1 MRVYDPNLPL
11 IAIHIPKTGGTSVQQ
26 LYKRWF
32 GNGFLAH
39 YKKADGSLPDKRNLS
54 TIFSEHT
61 SIVVYG
67 HFNKLR
73 KFGIEQYYPEVEQF
87 ITIMRDPFERAVSR
101 YFYLKAKSQEAEKD
115 LTDVLM
121 SQIPEW
127 SMLCHFPQDI
137 TMDNYKD
144 VIENRFI
151 EIGVVANMDE
161 SLRRIAAKLNKRY
174 DPGSLNRLNSSK
186 KDSQIPLELREKFIE
201 QHPLEYAV
209 YNYVLEKYT

>member
-11 IAIHIPKTGGTSVQQ
+11 IAIHIPKTGGSSVQQ
-26 LYKRWF
+26 LYKEWF

-39 YKKADGSLPDKRNLS
+39 YKQADGSLPDKRNLS
-54 TIFSEHT
+54 TLFGEHT

-67 HFNKLR
+67 HFNRLR

-87 ITIMRDPFERAVSR
+87 VTIVRDPFERAVSR
-101 YFYLKAKSQEAEKD
+101 YFFLKAISQKAEKD
-115 LTDVLM
+115 LKDVIV

-137 TMDNYKD
+137 TMDNYKE

-151 EIGVVANMDE
+151 EIGVLENMDE

-174 DPGSLNRLNSSK
+174 IPGSLNRLNVSIR
-186 KDSQIPLELREKFIE
+186 DSQIPFELRERFIE

-209 YNYVLEKYT
+209 YNYVLEKYA